1 MYSAMYEIREFIQDL
16 IETTSSIIEFDIY
29 VMDSHLVR
37 VAATGLFKESIG
49 QALPKGCANDYV
61 IENGEPLIIDTPKGN
76 KICDTCPIKTYGKC
90 FNEYSIA
97 YPIKNDGKCIGAI
110 TIMSLTSKLK
120 EKQVKIRNQLITFLE
135 RLAEAIL
142 TKIKEKETKDRLITV
157 LNSISEGVVLTDTS
171 GEVLL
176 YNSIMEE
183 ILNNRHNLKEIFAEN
198 YFENIIND
206 SKDEIDKEWE
216 VILKTSIPNNR
227 MFVSVKFI
235 NNSNE
240 KTDILFIFKHKKDL
254 TNIAYKLLADASHLN
269 INLDSIKGNS
279 KLINQT
285 KKLATQAAKYESNI
299 LILGESGTG
308 KEVFAR
314 AIHKMSKRKDEP
326 FIAINCAA
334 IPENLL
340 ESELFGY
347 ESGAFT
353 GANKGGKPGKFE
365 LANGG
370 TIFLDEVGDLSLHL
384 QPKLLRVI
392 EQGQLERVGGVKS
405 IKLNVRIISAT
416 NKDLESMVKKEEFR
430 KDFFYR
436 LCVIPIVIPP
446 LRKRPEDIILLAE
459 YFLDKYNKRL
469 NKNILNISEEVKKQL
484 LIYDWPGNV
493 RELENVIEYSVNME
507 NKDVLT
513 LPCMPKKISNEKK
526 EIQYNNLESI
536 RRKCLEE
543 LLVKHGGTLMGK
555 QKIAEELGISLST
568 LYRDIKKYNL

>member
-1 MYSAMYEIREFIQDL
+1 MYSAMYEIREFIQNL

-61 IENGEPLIIDTPKGN
+61 IENGEVLIIDSPKGN

-120 EKQVKIRNQLITFLE
+120 EKQVKIRSQLITFLE
-135 RLAEAIL
+135 RLAESIL

-157 LNSISEGVVLTDTS
+157 LNSISEGVVLTSSS
-171 GEVLL
+171 GEILVF
-176 YNSIMEE
+176 NSVMEE
-183 ILNNRHNLKEIFAEN
+183 ILKHKNNIKEIFVEDN
-198 YFENIIND
+198 FENIISD
-206 SKDEIDKEWE
+206 FKEEAEKELE
-216 VILKTSIPNNR
+216 VILRAPIPNNR

-240 KTDILFIFKHKKDL
+240 KTDILFIFKHKKEL

-285 KKLATQAAKYESNI
+285 KNLATQAAKYESNI

-405 IKLNVRIISAT
+405 IKLDVRIISAT
-416 NKDLESMVKKEEFR
+416 NKDLETMVKKGEFR
-430 KDFFYR
+430 EDFFYR
-436 LCVIPIVIPP
+436 LCVIPIMIPP
-446 LRKRPEDIILLAE
+446 LRKRLEDIILLAE
-459 YFLDKYNKRL
+459 HFLDKYNKKL
-469 NKNILNISEEVKKQL
+469 NKNIVGISEEVKKQL
-484 LIYDWPGNV
+484 LLYDWPGNV
-493 RELENVIEYSVNME
+493 RELENVVEYSVNME

-513 LPCMPKKISNEKK
+513 LSCIPKKISAEKK
-526 EIQYNNLESI
+526 KFNII
-536 RRKCLEE
+536 
-543 LLVKHGGTLMGK
+543 
-555 QKIAEELGISLST
+555 I
-568 LYRDIKKYNL
+568 

>member
-1 MYSAMYEIREFIQDL
+1 MYSAMYEIREFIQNL

-61 IENGEPLIIDTPKGN
+61 IENGKVLIIDSPKGN
-76 KICDTCPIKTYGKC
+76 KICYTCPIKTYGKC

-120 EKQVKIRNQLITFLE
+120 EKQVKIRSQLITFLE
-135 RLAEAIL
+135 RLAESIL

-157 LNSISEGVVLTDTS
+157 LNSISEGVVLTSSS
-171 GEVLL
+171 GEILVC
-176 YNSIMEE
+176 NSIMEE
-183 ILNNRHNLKEIFAEN
+183 MLKHKNNVKEIFVEDN
-198 YFENIIND
+198 FENIISD
-206 SKDEIDKEWE
+206 FKEEADKELE
-216 VILKTSIPNNR
+216 VILRAPIPNNR
-227 MFVSVKFI
+227 MFISIKFI

-240 KTDILFIFKHKKDL
+240 KTDILFIFKHKKEL
-254 TNIAYKLLADASHLN
+254 SNIAYKLLADASHLN

-285 KKLATQAAKYESNI
+285 KNLATQAAKYESNI

-314 AIHKMSKRKDEP
+314 AIHKMSKRKEEP

-405 IKLNVRIISAT
+405 IKLDVRIISAT
-416 NKDLESMVKKEEFR
+416 NKDLEAMVKKGEFR
-430 KDFFYR
+430 EDFFYR
-436 LCVIPIVIPP
+436 LCVIPIMIPP
-446 LRKRPEDIILLAE
+446 LRKRLEDIILLAE
-459 YFLDKYNKRL
+459 YFLDKYDKKL
-469 NKNILNISEEVKKQL
+469 NKNIVGISEEVKKQL
-484 LIYDWPGNV
+484 LLYDWPGNV
-493 RELENVIEYSVNME
+493 RELENVVEYSVNME
-507 NKDVLT
+507 NKDILT
-513 LPCMPKKISNEKK
+513 LSCIPKKISVGKK

-536 RRKCLEE
+536 RKKCLEKLIVE
-543 LLVKHGGTLMGK
+543 HGSTLAGK